1 MSLGQQALDLYP
13 QIRKKQKVFYLR
25 KGRKDLCGK
34 KRQNDFHVKYERKC
48 KPFLFA
54 LEHFPNLVKEF
65 IGRVKE
71 LAEKEKPNSKI
82 KHRDSRSR

>member
-1 MSLGQQALDLYP
+1 MA
-13 QIRKKQKVFYLR
+13 KKDRMIFTLSMK
-25 KGRKDLCGK
+25 
-34 KRQNDFHVKYERKC
+34 EKC

-82 KHRDSRSR
+82 KHRDSGSR

>member
-1 MSLGQQALDLYP
+1 MA
-13 QIRKKQKVFYLR
+13 
-25 KGRKDLCGK
+25 RKDRMIFTLTMK
-34 KRQNDFHVKYERKC
+34 EKC

-54 LEHFPNLVKEF
+54 LEYFPDLVKEF

-82 KHRDSRSR
+82 KRRDSRSR